1 MTTRKGR
8 KSLNLTNF
16 LGGRH
21 GRCIQFT
28 INTQGN
34 TFRHHI
40 VECDEEDCMNIV
52 KCIMET
58 YPENFCKKVFKKNAK
73 RI

>member
-1 MTTRKGR
+1 MTTQKNRKA
-8 KSLNLTNF
+8 LNLTRF
-16 LGGRH
+16 FGGHRGH
-21 GRCIQFT
+21 CIQFT
-28 INTQGN
+28 INLADSPRGPY
-34 TFRHHI
+34 